1 MATAINMERTADPAE
16 KLEKTERSD
25 RTDPS
30 DWRSI
35 SGGLRQGQVHPE
47 GWYAVALSSEVM
59 PGRITGRPFLN
70 GRVAI
75 YRKRTGEPVVVTAF
89 CPHMGSDLA
98 SGAIVGDDLRCNYH
112 HFRFGP
118 DGRCAGVPGNNKIP
132 PGAALFSYP
141 TTERFGLVW
150 AYNGKT
156 PLFPPP
162 EVRDFA
168 HDSLVSRA
176 RRAHV
181 YQNVAPWLPIG
192 NTFDFLH
199 LRHVHDLGFDFDF
212 DRIRWGAHEA
222 EYEIDFDSPD
232 MGRIEQRI
240 RVTGTNISTHVTV
253 GASTTVGVTT
263 ATPVGT
269 SLELYMVA
277 CAPKDETR
285 TAESID
291 SELLE
296 QERFVDNLL
305 ADDIRVLTGISFR
318 AGTFVQEDQPWAR
331 WLRWVHAFPVADP
344 AADHR

>member
-1 MATAINMERTADPAE
+1 MATAISRERTAAQAENPA
-16 KLEKTERSD
+16 KAERSD
-25 RTDPS
+25 RPDES
-30 DWRSI
+30 DWRNI
-35 SGGLRQGQVHPE
+35 FGGLRQGQIHPE
-47 GWYAVALSSEVM
+47 GWYAVALSSEVE

-75 YRKRTGEPVVVTAF
+75 YRKRTGEPVVVTAY

-98 SGAIVGDDLRCNYH
+98 SGAIVGDELRCNYH

-118 DGRCAGVPGNNKIP
+118 DGRCAGVPGNNRIP

-141 TTERFGLVW
+141 ATERFGLVW
-150 AYNGKT
+150 AYNGDT

-168 HDSLVSRA
+168 HDALVSRA

-181 YQNVAPWLPIG
+181 YENVAPWLPIG

-199 LRHVHDLGFDFDF
+199 LRHVHALGFDFDF

-253 GASTTVGVTT
+253 GSSTTVGVTT

-277 CAPKDETR
+277 CAPKDATR
-285 TAESID
+285 TPESID
-291 SELLE
+291 AELRE

-305 ADDIRVLTGISFR
+305 ADDIRVMTGIAFR
-318 AGTFVQEDQPWAR
+318 AGTFLQEDQPMAR

-344 AADHR
+344 AARYR